1 MSGSWEFS
9 GEFKAFN
16 HAKGRGRALSALV
29 AHCQRSPIRSYPNSC
44 SSGLWS
50 TTTAEGRTGGVK
62 CVVTFPQNVFPSL
75 QLSAVWRV
83 AKTYAACLYLIMLN
97 GEKKKSQKPFWLL
110 LFHVVYHAH
119 DFADLCCLNA
129 VKHLPL
135 N

>member
-50 TTTAEGRTGGVK
+50 TTTAEGRIGGVK

-83 AKTYAACLYLIMLN
+83 AKTYAACLYLIMLD
-97 GEKKKSQKPFWLL
+97 GEKKNHKNPSGCSFFMLFTMLMILQTYAVSMLL
-110 LFHVVYHAH
+110 STSL
-119 DFADLCCLNA
+119 
-129 VKHLPL
+129 
-135 N
+135 